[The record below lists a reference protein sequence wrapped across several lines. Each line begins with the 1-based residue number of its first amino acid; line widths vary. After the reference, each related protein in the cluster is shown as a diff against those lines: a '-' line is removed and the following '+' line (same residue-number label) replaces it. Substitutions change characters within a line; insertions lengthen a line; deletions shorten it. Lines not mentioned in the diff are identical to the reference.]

1 MSALDGVNGVP
12 PQSACAHRVFVG
24 LPVSGAAFG
33 YSEGLAGV
41 CGFKQDSRSRAASLW
56 LPTKNI
62 ENNPM
67 QSSRRAPART
77 LWGINT

>member
-1 MSALDGVNGVP
+1 VP
-12 PQSACAHRVFVG
+12 IFVG
-24 LPVSGAAFG
+24 RGAAFG

-67 QSSRRAPART
+67 QCSRRAPARMRFGQILDT
-77 LWGINT
+77 SGKSTALLHHRTIR